1 MSLFGQTS
9 RKHLKCH
16 WNELKDVD
24 HDNQLHTDKQL
35 EEKHRE
41 QTLFGKHEERD
52 LDQMVPDIVSSKTF

>member
-9 RKHLKCH
+9 RNHLNCH
-16 WNELKDVD
+16 RNELKDVD

-41 QTLFGKHEERD
+41 QSLFGKHEGRD
-52 LDQMVPDIVSSKTF
+52 LDQTVPDIVSSETF